1 MKYSLQRIFHN
12 LRYNLP
18 IYVFIAA
25 NFMLG
30 AGLFITCMN
39 YVMTSRERLEES
51 RQKKAEGVVTIAQQ
65 MLVAFGSEEEI
76 HDYYSISYDTYRQLS
91 ANERYTEDLE
101 MLFAISCQNHSF
113 FPKSQQF
120 NEVWVYF
127 MNENLFAYLYGF
139 SREDDVVYLGNTA
152 YQELSEAG
160 TAIAEGEEIMFTG
173 REMYIAGDS
182 LIIDGESYSYKVVM
196 PLEES
201 TIMPGYDTT
210 GNNMEKVVIFPVG
223 AMAHLQEQDTAQFN
237 FRSILFLRYLGDE
250 WREDLVAQMLREL
263 NAADNRFYFSVDDEY
278 ARLKSRMEDFNYD
291 MDRWLFASISILL
304 LSGVGCMGSMFLLL
318 NKRRHMIAVSAA
330 YGSTIRR
337 IRMETMAEIFTVLLL
352 GGILGILITPAL
364 KKILI
369 YQEELRLNPAGIGIV
384 FAAAFLFSM
393 VSVLL
398 GMHEVRAKNVAVTL
412 KEN

>member
-18 IYVFIAA
+18 IYAFIAV

-30 AGLFITCMN
+30 AGLFIICMN

-51 RQKKAEGVVTIAQQ
+51 RQKKAEGVVTVAQQ
-65 MLVAFGSEEEI
+65 MLVTSESEEEI
-76 HDYYSISYDTYRQLS
+76 HDYYSISYDTYRQFS
-91 ANERYTEDLE
+91 ADERYMEDLE
-101 MLFAISCQNHSF
+101 LLFAIACQNYSF
-113 FPKSQQF
+113 FLKSQQF
-120 NEVWVYF
+120 NEAWVYF

-139 SREDDVVYLGNTA
+139 SREDGVVYLGNTA

-160 TAIAEGEEIMFTG
+160 GAIAEGEEIMFTG
-173 REMYIAGDS
+173 REMYITGDS

-201 TIMPGYDTT
+201 TIMPGNEMT
-210 GNNMEKVVIFPVG
+210 GNDMEEVVILPIEEIE
-223 AMAHLQEQDTAQFN
+223 HLQTAEFD
-237 FRSILFLRYLGDE
+237 FRSILFLRYLNEE

-263 NAADNRFYFSVDDEY
+263 NAVDNRFYFSVDDEY
-278 ARLKSRMEDFNYD
+278 AMLKIRIEDFNYD

-337 IRMETMAEIFTVLLL
+337 IRIETMAEIFSVLLL

-364 KKILI
+364 KKVLI
-369 YQEELRLNPAGIGIV
+369 YQEELRHNPAGIGIV
-384 FAAAFLFSM
+384 FAAAFLFSA